1 MCEWDGCEVCVC
13 MSGVVGYFATCVSYY
28 DPIVEFSMQE
38 CIMFVAILSHSEVS
52 YHATDGSIR
61 ANWQLF
67 PDCALNPN
75 YGTV

>member
-38 CIMFVAILSHSEVS
+38 CIMFVAILSHLSS
-52 YHATDGSIR
+52 
-61 ANWQLF
+61 F
-67 PDCALNPN
+67 
-75 YGTV
+75 